1 MKLEVL
7 KAGDY
12 KASFLRMGDYTVLF
26 SYGKAIVAID
36 AYNTKYYRLCEFS
49 DLTTTTSKHLKQFL
63 EMFGFEYNRKE
74 FLESPK
80 NSSSVLLG
88 FQGGLNEI

>member
-49 DLTTTTSKHLKQFL
+49 DLTTTTSRHLKQFL

-74 FLESPK
+74 FLESAECD
-80 NSSSVLLG
+80 SSVLLG
-88 FQGGLNEI
+88 F

>member
-12 KASFLRMGDYTVLF
+12 KATFLRTKDYTVLF

-36 AYNTKYYRLCEFS
+36 AYNTKYYRLCEFN
-49 DLTTTTSKHLKQFL
+49 DLTATTSRHLKQFL
-63 EMFGFEYNRKE
+63 EMFGFKYNRKE
-74 FLESPK
+74 FLESAEYD
-80 NSSSVLLG
+80 SSVLVG
-88 FQGGLNEI
+88 F